1 MSVVPIKLSKEE
13 ITLIDYLVR
22 AGLFKSRNEAIRY
35 MIRKGIQELLSELF
49 ISSEVDEIVEAL
61 LRAESD
67 ILVIKSEKT
76 AEELVREER
85 ERI

>member
-1 MSVVPIKLSKEE
+1 
-13 ITLIDYLVR
+13 
-22 AGLFKSRNEAIRY
+22 
-35 MIRKGIQELLSELF
+35 MIRKGLQELLSELF